1 MNEDTAISR
10 RVSAKRLDVAFAAE
24 DHAAIQAAVRDVETQ
39 SPGEIVPY
47 AVDRSDSY
55 REAAWITATLGAL
68 LAGLIT
74 AVAIGARVF
83 GEGLGEAIFWIAGP
97 PTVGAAVGYLLGAVW
112 PALRVRLVHADVVE
126 HRVRQR
132 AFAAFVEQEVFS
144 TRARSGILLFLSL
157 LERRV
162 VVLTDAGIN
171 ARVPQDEWDAIVAG
185 IVTGMRQG
193 RPGPALATAIRYC
206 GTLLAAQGFTRRSD
220 DTDELTDELRRR
232 PE

>member
-1 MNEDTAISR
+1 MSTR
-10 RVSAKRLDVAFAAE
+10 RLDAVFAPE
-24 DHAAIQAAVRDVETQ
+24 DLAAIEAAVRDVESQ

-55 REAAWITATLGAL
+55 REAAWIAATLGAL
-68 LAGLIT
+68 LAGLVT
-74 AVAIGARVF
+74 ALVSGARAL
-83 GEGLGEAIFWIAGP
+83 GEGLGDAVLWVAGP
-97 PTVGAAVGYLLGAVW
+97 PTVGAAIGYLLGAAW
-112 PALRVRLVHADVVE
+112 PALRVRLVHADVIE

-132 AFAAFVEQEVFS
+132 AFSAFVEQEVFR
-144 TRARSGILLFLSL
+144 TRARTGILLFLSL
-157 LERRV
+157 LEHRA

-171 ARVPQDEWDAIVAG
+171 ARVPQHEWDAIVAG
-185 IVTGMRQG
+185 IVTGMRHG

-206 GTLLAAQGFTRRSD
+206 GNLLAGQGLTRGSD

>member
-1 MNEDTAISR
+1 MS
-10 RVSAKRLDVAFAAE
+10 SPRLDVVFAAE
-24 DHAAIQAAVRDVETQ
+24 DHAAIEAAVREVESQ

-68 LAGLIT
+68 LAALVT
-74 AVAIGARVF
+74 ALLVGSRAF
-83 GEGLGEAIFWIAGP
+83 GEGLGDAVLWIAGP
-97 PTVGAAVGYLLGAVW
+97 PTVGAAVGYLLGTVW
-112 PALRVRLVHADVVE
+112 PAFRVRLVHADVIE

-132 AFAAFVEQEVFS
+132 ALAAFVEQEVFR
-144 TRARSGILLFLSL
+144 TQARTGILLFLSL

-171 ARVPQDEWDAIVAG
+171 ARVPQHEWDAIVAG
-185 IVTGMRQG
+185 IVAGMRLG
-193 RPGPALATAIRYC
+193 RPGPALATAIRHC
-206 GTLLAAQGFTRRSD
+206 GRLLATQGLTRRSD

>member
-1 MNEDTAISR
+1 VISQ
-10 RVSAKRLDVAFAAE
+10 RLDVAFALE
-24 DHAAIQAAVRDVETQ
+24 DHAAIEAAVRDVEAQ

-55 REAAWITATLGAL
+55 REAAWITSTLGAL
-68 LAGLIT
+68 LAGLVT
-74 AVAIGARVF
+74 ALLIGARAF
-83 GEGLGEAIFWIAGP
+83 GEGLGDAVLWVAGP

-112 PALRVRLVHADVVE
+112 PALRVRLVHVDVVE

-132 AFAAFVEQEVFS
+132 ALAAFVEQEVFR
-144 TRARSGILLFLSL
+144 TRARTGILLFLSL

-171 ARVPQDEWDAIVAG
+171 ARVPQHEWDSIVAG
-185 IVTGMRQG
+185 IVAGMRHG

-206 GTLLAAQGFTRRSD
+206 GTLLAAQGLTRRSD